1 MPSTYTYQT
10 QDDIL
15 KKQQQAA
22 AAAAAAQQTAQA
34 QSAAYQSAAAAPA
47 VQTTNAGA
55 GTAGGYTPSE
65 AVISARNYLEQQIA
79 SKPGAY
85 TSKYTDQLES
95 ILNQIQNR
103 DPFVYDASADPL
115 YNIYKDL
122 YIQNGRRAMMD
133 TIGNAA
139 ALTGGYGNSYAQSAG
154 QQMYN
159 QYMEALNARVP
170 ELQQQAYQRYSD
182 EGDRMVQSW
191 QMYNTLENQN
201 FNQYR
206 ATVSDWQTER
216 ALAQQLALQTWQ
228 LDMNRY
234 QYDTDA
240 AYRQAQAD
248 LAASQW
254 ERQFAENIR
263 QYDNDAAYR
272 QAQADLAADQWERQ
286 FAEDQRLND
295 RAYDYQLSRDAVSDE
310 QWLKN
315 YEQNVLNANRD
326 YELNNASLAEKQRQ
340 FDIVQALEQAKF
352 DLTYQKYLDE
362 LAAAGSGGS
371 GGNGGQQKTQQTVTP
386 AQTTQ
391 TSGTGILP
399 SQALGTAQ
407 IAAPVSVQSIV
418 NATDADT
425 LQQLQKMAAN
435 DKRVTADDLTKAAAI
450 IAQNSD
456 ATEKTKDAV
465 KQYTQALNAL
475 DLLNT
480 QNETWNNMVYSA
492 MKSGTATNA
501 SKKKKNETDEWLS
514 VYGK

>member
-47 VQTTNAGA
+47 VQTPNAGA

-85 TSKYTDQLES
+85 SSKYTGQLES
-95 ILNQIQNR
+95 ILSQIQNR
-103 DPFVYDASADPL
+103 EPFKYDAAADPL

-254 ERQFAENIR
+254 ERQFAEN
-263 QYDNDAAYR
+263 
-272 QAQADLAADQWERQ
+272 
-286 FAEDQRLND
+286 QRLND

-326 YELNNASLAEKQRQ
+326 YELNVLNSDRDYELNSASLAEKQRQ
-340 FDIVQALEQAKF
+340 FDIEQALEQAKF

-362 LAAAGSGGS
+362 LAAAGSGV

-391 TSGTGILP
+391 TSGRGILP

-435 DKRVTADDLTKAAAI
+435 DKRLTADDLTAAAAI

-456 ATEKTKDAV
+456 ETGKTENAV
-465 KQYTQALNAL
+465 KEYTQALQAL

-501 SKKKKNETDEWLS
+501 AKKKKNETDEWLS